1 MAWAFNCQ
9 AQKLKPDELKGKWQ
23 RKHTT
28 PGLASVIHTSPVY
41 IFARIRP
48 HILQC
53 KKYSKLLIACTSH
66 IHLQDIWKN
75 AKNTRT
81 IIYYKTYNGQ
91 GNWYTKIIMM
101 NGNAIDKKLTCLS
114 IHTCIYIIQIQL
126 NLDIKPPSLRI
137 KRKCSNEKI

>member
-1 MAWAFNCQ
+1 MSWKVSDSGNTLPVHLVYLQ
-9 AQKLKPDELKGKWQ
+9 SY
-23 RKHTT
+23 T
-28 PGLASVIHTSPVY
+28 PHLYISLHVY
-41 IFARIRP
+41 AP
-48 HILQC
+48 YILQC
-53 KKYSKLLIACTSH
+53 KKYSKLLIASTSH